1 MKSFTC
7 VVTDEM
13 GLHARPAGLIA
24 KKTAQYQSKVTLK
37 CGGKEAVC
45 NRLIAIMKMTIKKGE
60 SVTFEIEGPDE
71 DLAYEELK
79 QFCEENL

>member
-37 CGGKEAVC
+37 CGDKEAAC

-71 DLAYEELK
+71 DSAYADLK